1 MSRPLE
7 FMVREL
13 ATISKDVSK
22 GLMDIVIPPPKP
34 AIKKLKWYQ
43 CQNCKRGYW
52 IAE

>member
-22 GLMDIVIPPPKP
+22 GLMDIVVPPPKP
-34 AIKKLKWYQ
+34 AIKLKWYQ
-43 CQNCKRGYW
+43 CSKCGKWCW
-52 IAE
+52 IAK